1 MSRFQSNNYSRAYIV
16 GDRNYNE
23 VHDPDY
29 KLPEDDKDWLSDLEE
44 LEEVEDNLEDEVK
57 CLIEDAAVPVPERYV
72 LLKYCF
78 SKYRSQLELSLHPGM
93 NLAPYLPSRL
103 SSPPPKTNLRRKVLW
118 QMRRRR
124 K

>member
-44 LEEVEDNLEDEVK
+44 PEEVEDNLEDEVK

-72 LLKYCF
+72 LLKYCV
-78 SKYRSQLELSLHPGM
+78 SKYRSQLDLSLNPGM
-93 NLAPYLPSRL
+93 NLALYLPSRL
-103 SSPPPKTNLRRKVLW
+103 SSPLPKTHLMRKVLW

>member
-57 CLIEDAAVPVPERYV
+57 CLIEDAAVPVPERHV

-93 NLAPYLPSRL
+93 NLASYLPSRL
-103 SSPPPKTNLRRKVLW
+103 CSPLPKTHLRRKVLW
-118 QMRRRR
+118 QMRKRR

>member
-93 NLAPYLPSRL
+93 NLALYPPSRL
-103 SSPPPKTNLRRKVLW
+103 CSPPPKTHLRRKVLW
-118 QMRRRR
+118 QMRKRR

>member
-1 MSRFQSNNYSRAYIV
+1 MRACLVSNDYSRAYIV

-23 VHDPDY
+23 DHDSDY

-57 CLIEDAAVPVPERYV
+57 CLVEDAAVPVPERYF
-72 LLKYCF
+72 F
-78 SKYRSQLELSLHPGM
+78 SIYRSQLELSLHPGR
-93 NLAPYLPSRL
+93 NLALYLPSRL
-103 SSPPPKTNLRRKVLW
+103 SSPPPKTPLKRKVLW
-118 QMRRRR
+118 QTRRRR

>member
-23 VHDPDY
+23 EHDPDY

-72 LLKYCF
+72 LLKYCV
-78 SKYRSQLELSLHPGM
+78 SKLRSQLELSLHPGM
-93 NLAPYLPSRL
+93 NLALYLPSRL
-103 SSPPPKTNLRRKVLW
+103 SSPLPKTHLRRKVLW

>member
-1 MSRFQSNNYSRAYIV
+1 MSRFESNNYSRAYIV

>member
-1 MSRFQSNNYSRAYIV
+1 MRACLVSNNYSRAYIV

-23 VHDPDY
+23 EHDPDY

-57 CLIEDAAVPVPERYV
+57 CLVEDAAVPVPERYF
-72 LLKYCF
+72 F
-78 SKYRSQLELSLHPGM
+78 SIYRSQLELSLHPGM
-93 NLAPYLPSRL
+93 NLALYLPSRL
-103 SSPPPKTNLRRKVLW
+103 SSSPSKTHLMRKVLW
-118 QMRRRR
+118 QTRKRR

>member
-23 VHDPDY
+23 EHDPDY

-78 SKYRSQLELSLHPGM
+78 SKYRSQFELSLHPGM
-93 NLAPYLPSRL
+93 NLASYHRSKL
-103 SSPPPKTNLRRKVLW
+103 SSPLPKTHLRRKVLW